1 MTETYWIIIIAVAVI
16 VTAAVSIL
24 IVRGTMGQRL
34 AQAQTLREAAEQRL
48 VEIRREAEQR
58 LAELK
63 DNAEQRL
70 QEEKE
75 ENKAGMEL
83 LRAEHQRQLEQMRSE
98 HQNQMESQREQLT
111 QQFDLFRD
119 QLRAETQE
127 VLWKR
132 QKELEQE
139 NADQMDNIVRP
150 LHENLEKM
158 QKALQESR
166 VDAATKSARFEEQL
180 RAMIERTVSLG
191 DSANALTQAMK
202 SNGKVQGD
210 WGEQILETIL
220 ENSGLKRGINYEI
233 QQSTSVG
240 EGHSMRPDV
249 IVHCPG
255 GMRDIVIDS
264 KVSLTAYSNYVTAS
278 DAATATQYE
287 KENYDS
293 VKKHV
298 DELARKDYGKL
309 DEKNLSQV
317 LMFVPNEGSYIL
329 ALRHDPALGQ
339 WAFNRGVVILT
350 PTNLMLTLE
359 LVSALW
365 VNEKKEKNVEQIL
378 ATANTLYEKFC
389 AFTGDM
395 EAMQSAL
402 NKAQA
407 AYDEAARHL
416 SIGPANVFR
425 QIDNLKSLGIKYNK
439 TKTLRE
445 LTSES

>member
-1 MTETYWIIIIAVAVI
+1 MTEIYWIIIIAVAVI

-24 IVRGTMGQRL
+24 ITRGSMGERL
-34 AQAQTLREAAEQRL
+34 AHANAMKEAAEQRI
-48 VEIRREAEQR
+48 VE
-58 LAELK
+58 
-63 DNAEQRL
+63 
-70 QEEKE
+70 
-75 ENKAGMEL
+75 
-83 LRAEHQRQLEQMRSE
+83 LRTEHQQQLEA
-98 HQNQMESQREQLT
+98 QREQLM

-119 QLRAETQE
+119 QLKSETQE
-127 VLWKR
+127 VLWHR
-132 QKELEQE
+132 QKELEKE
-139 NADQMDNIVRP
+139 NADQMEDIVRP

-158 QKALQESR
+158 QKALLDSR

-180 RAMIERTVSLG
+180 KAMTERTMSLG
-191 DSANALTQAMK
+191 DAANALTQAMK

-220 ENSGLKRGINYEI
+220 ENSGLQRGINYEV
-233 QQSTSVG
+233 QAATTTE
-240 EGHSMRPDV
+240 EGRSLRPDV

-264 KVSLTAYSNYVTAS
+264 KVSLTAYSNYITAADGES
-278 DAATATQYE
+278 AAQYE

-293 VKKHV
+293 VRKHV
-298 DELARKDYGKL
+298 DELARKNYGKL
-309 DEKNLSQV
+309 DQKNLQQV

-365 VNEKKEKNVEQIL
+365 VNEKKEKNVEMIL
-378 ATANTLYEKFC
+378 ATANTLYEKFSS
-389 AFTGDM
+389 FTGDM
-395 EAMQSAL
+395 EAMRNAL

-416 SIGPANVFR
+416 SIGPANVVK
-425 QIDNLKSLGIKYNK
+425 QVENLKNLGIKYNK
-439 TKTLRE
+439 AKTLRE